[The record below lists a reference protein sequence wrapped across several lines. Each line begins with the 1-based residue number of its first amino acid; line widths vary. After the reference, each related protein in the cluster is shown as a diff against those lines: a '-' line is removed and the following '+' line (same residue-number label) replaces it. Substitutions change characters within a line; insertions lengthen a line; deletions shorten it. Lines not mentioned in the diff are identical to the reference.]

1 LEKSGAMV
9 DGIVSDAGSTNR
21 KLWSELGVCGKLG
34 SLKNYIEHPMDEKR
48 RIYFFSDAPHLI
60 KTVRNRL
67 YNNKTLRVN
76 IILLIL
82 QITSVFTI

>member
-1 LEKSGAMV
+1 LEKSGVMD

-21 KLWSELGVCGKLG
+21 KLWIELGVCGKLG

-48 RIYFFSDAPHLI
+48 RIYFFCDASHLI

-82 QITSVFTI
+82 KIMAK